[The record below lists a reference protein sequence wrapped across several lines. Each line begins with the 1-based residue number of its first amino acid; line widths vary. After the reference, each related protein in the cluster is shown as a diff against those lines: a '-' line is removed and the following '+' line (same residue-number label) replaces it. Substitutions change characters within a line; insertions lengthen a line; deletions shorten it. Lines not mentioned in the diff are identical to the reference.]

1 MKLPFANACGDI
13 VADHRGIKPALEKTA
28 AEADWPAG
36 PEGGYHRF
44 PMSPL
49 LPVDIFSRWV
59 HVSVAAILTGGVFF
73 YAILL
78 PAAAR
83 PLELTQRDALLLRAR
98 RALKMTVHSA
108 ILLLLL
114 TGAYNAVRN
123 WHTYNQRPGITHG
136 LFGIHL
142 LLALAVMAVLLVQLS
157 GQIPKP
163 AQLSNLRW
171 AVALLLLAIAAAS
184 TLKSAREWA
193 HDHPRPTRNQPLT
206 SQINSQGDS
215 AVGAISSDHA

>member
-1 MKLPFANACGDI
+1 
-13 VADHRGIKPALEKTA
+13 
-28 AEADWPAG
+28 
-36 PEGGYHRF
+36 
-44 PMSPL
+44 MSPL
-49 LPVDIFSRWV
+49 LPVDIFSRWL

-73 YAILL
+73 FAVLL

-83 PLELTQRDALLLRAR
+83 GLELTERDALLLRAR

-123 WHTYNQRPGITHG
+123 WHTYNQFPGITHG

-142 LLALAVMAVLLVQLS
+142 LLALAVMVVLLVQLA
-157 GQIPKP
+157 GQVPRP
-163 AQLSNLRW
+163 AQLSALRW

-193 HDHPRPTRNQPLT
+193 HDHPRPPRNGALN
-206 SQINSQGDS
+206 SQINTQGDWV
-215 AVGAISSDHA
+215 AGAISSAHA